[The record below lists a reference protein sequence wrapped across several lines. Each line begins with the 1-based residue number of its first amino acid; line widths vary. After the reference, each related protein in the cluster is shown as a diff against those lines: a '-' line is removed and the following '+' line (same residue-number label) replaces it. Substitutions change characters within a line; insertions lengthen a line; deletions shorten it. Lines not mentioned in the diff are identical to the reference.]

1 VEPSRKGRTKVS
13 VSRVDLIVLGLLADE
28 PLYGYDLLER
38 FRERSMGFWTDLA
51 KASVYQA
58 LRRLERR
65 GLIGGRDQAGTQG
78 PDRRV
83 FRISRAG
90 RALLRDGLQE
100 RFGELA
106 PFETEAGLALG
117 FSGLLTPP
125 QARGARA
132 ERERTLREL
141 IDRLNSERVRTHE
154 DRSPG
159 RAVSNAMLDRQ
170 EALARAELGWLATF
184 REGKRR

>member
-1 VEPSRKGRTKVS
+1 VS

-38 FRERSMGFWTDLA
+38 FRERSMGFWTELA

-65 GLIGGRDQAGTQG
+65 GLIGGREQAGTQG

-83 FRISRAG
+83 FRISRTG
-90 RALLRDGLQE
+90 RIVLGDGLKE
-100 RFGELA
+100 RFGRLA

-117 FSGLLTPP
+117 FSALLSSP

-132 ERERTLREL
+132 QRERALRGL
-141 IDRLNSERVRTHE
+141 IDELNAERVRTHE
-154 DRSPG
+154 DRSPQ
-159 RAVSNAMLDRQ
+159 RVVSNAMLDRQ
-170 EALARAELGWLATF
+170 EVLARAELGWLATF
-184 REGKRR
+184 GDGKRR